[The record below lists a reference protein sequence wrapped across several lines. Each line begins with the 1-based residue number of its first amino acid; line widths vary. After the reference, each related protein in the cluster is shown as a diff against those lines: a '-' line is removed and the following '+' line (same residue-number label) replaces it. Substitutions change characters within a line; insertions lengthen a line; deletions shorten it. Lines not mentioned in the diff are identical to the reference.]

1 MKIIAV
7 TLAALLISAGAY
19 FGFIRES
26 DNDVAKNMGAEG
38 SGNTLPAQENA
49 LQAPVVLAS
58 PGEKAVSKPSP
69 AGASVQ
75 GAASLKPGTYALL
88 PTESIIEWS
97 AGKPLISDYVHKGT
111 IGLSAGSLVVS
122 EKTST
127 GSFTIDMNAIKVLSL
142 GGGKTGKESALES
155 HLKGDNFF
163 ASAKFP
169 TGEFKVNSMEK
180 KGGTDFYLIKGYLTL
195 KGVTKP
201 VELSAVVVQ
210 GADSKIIAS
219 GPVVINR
226 TLWGVTYGS
235 GSFFKGLA
243 NNAIDDDI
251 KLTLKLVA
259 K

>member
-1 MKIIAV
+1 MKIIAIAV
-7 TLAALLISAGAY
+7 VALLISLGAY

-26 DNDVAKNMGAEG
+26 DNNVAKNTGAQG
-38 SGNTLPAQENA
+38 SGDALPTQENA
-49 LQAPVVLAS
+49 PQAPVAPAPS
-58 PGEKAVSKPSP
+58 GETATPKPSP
-69 AGASVQ
+69 AGADVQ
-75 GAASLKPGTYALL
+75 GVAILKLGTYALL
-88 PTESIIEWS
+88 PSESVIEWS

-142 GGGKTGKESALES
+142 GGGKAGKESALES

-169 TGEFKVNSMEK
+169 TGAFKVNSMEK
-180 KGGTDFYLIKGYLTL
+180 KEGVGSYLIKGDLTL

-201 VELSAVVVQ
+201 VELSAAVTQ
-210 GADSKIIAS
+210 GTDGKITAT
-219 GPVVINR
+219 GPVTINR
-226 TLWGVTYGS
+226 TLWGITYGS
-235 GSFFKGLA
+235 GSFFSGLA
-243 NNAIDDDI
+243 NNAIDDNI
-251 KLTLKLVA
+251 KLNLKLVA